1 MHTIGITIS
10 RDRIC
15 AVALEESTQ
24 APRIAAAVSVPCTEP
39 FGTPGDAAVLSNALR
54 EALPGIPLPGAVVT
68 LPPALTFLRPMTL
81 PVTDLPRARAI
92 HLAELEGN
100 LPIEDE
106 EILSDLLPVPREG
119 SGLFFA
125 VAARRSF
132 VENVSVQFGAA
143 GIRVDRVVT
152 DPVALL
158 LLAPEDAGTP
168 RDGVYLST
176 LNDVLLLR
184 VSGGGVTAARQF
196 PRAMAD
202 RPEELLGALREAAEG
217 AGGAPHAV
225 FLIGETPST
234 LSDALPDAER
244 VPPPEGVSPEHL
256 AAYGAAMAPLRP
268 DVGGGFS
275 LRTSAEAA
283 LERERDRRWKLITG
297 VAAGVAALLAL
308 GAFGFASWTEGEKA
322 ARARALVR
330 KEFAAVA
337 PDVRN
342 VVQAGS
348 QIRAKLDSLRR
359 EQKELGTDA
368 PPPADMLQLASH
380 ALPKGEIA
388 VREISIEGNRLRVE
402 GDAGSDAR
410 LVETFRAG
418 LASAF
423 GPDFSATVQESG
435 GSVKGTSVKFTIL
448 VEKNLVV
455 EKKGERRAS

>member
-1 MHTIGITIS
+1 MHTIGISLS

-15 AVALEESTQ
+15 AVALEDSTP
-24 APRIAAAVSVPCTEP
+24 APRIAAAVSVPCAEP
-39 FGTPGDAAVLSNALR
+39 FGTAGDAVALAEALR
-54 EALPGIPLPGAVVT
+54 GALPGIPLPGAVLT
-68 LPPALTFLRPMTL
+68 LPPPLTFLRPMTL

-106 EILSDLLPVPREG
+106 EILSDLLPAPREG

-132 VENVSVQFGAA
+132 VESASEHFGTA

-158 LLAPEDAGTP
+158 LLAPEAAGTP
-168 RDGVYLST
+168 RDGIYLST

-202 RPEELLGALREAAEG
+202 RPEELLGALREAAAG
-217 AGGAPHAV
+217 AGGAPLAV

-234 LSDALPDAER
+234 LSDALPGAER
-244 VPPPEGVSPEHL
+244 VPLPEGLSSAQL
-256 AAYGAAMAPLRP
+256 AAYAAALAPLRP

-297 VAAGVAALLAL
+297 IAAGVAVLLAL
-308 GAFGFASWTEGEKA
+308 GAFLFAGWTEGEKA
-322 ARARALVR
+322 ARARALVK
-330 KEFAAVA
+330 KEFAAIA
-337 PDVRN
+337 PEVRN
-342 VVQAGS
+342 VVQAGV
-348 QIRAKLDSLRR
+348 QIRAKVDSLRR

-368 PPPADMLQLASH
+368 PPPADMLQLASR

-388 VREISIEGNRLRVE
+388 VREISIEGNRLRLA

-410 LVETFRAG
+410 LVEAYRAA
-418 LASAF
+418 LAGAF
-423 GPDFSATVQESG
+423 GPDYSATVEESG

-448 VEKNLVV
+448 VEK
-455 EKKGERRAS
+455 KGAPRAS

>member
-1 MHTIGITIS
+1 MHTIGISIS

-15 AVALEESTQ
+15 AVALEEST
-24 APRIAAAVSVPCTEP
+24 PVRRVAAAVSIPCSEP
-39 FGTPGDAAVLSNALR
+39 FGTPGDAVALSEALR
-54 EALPGIPLPGAVVT
+54 EALPGIPLPGAVLT
-68 LPPALTFLRPMTL
+68 LPPPVTFLRPMTL

-106 EILSDLLPVPREG
+106 EILSDLLPAPREG

-132 VENVSVQFGAA
+132 VENASGQFGAA

-158 LLAPEDAGTP
+158 LLAPETAGTP
-168 RDGVYLST
+168 RDGLYLST
-176 LNDVLLLR
+176 FNDVLLLR
-184 VSGGGVTAARQF
+184 VSGGGVSAARQF
-196 PRAMAD
+196 PKTMAD
-202 RPEELLGALREAAEG
+202 RPEELLGALREAAEE
-217 AGGAPHAV
+217 AGDAPLAM
-225 FLIGETPST
+225 FLIGETPAT
-234 LSDALPDAER
+234 LAVALPDAER
-244 VPPPEGVSPEHL
+244 VPLPEGISPAHL
-256 AAYGAAMAPLRP
+256 AAYGAALAPLRP

-283 LERERDRRWKLITG
+283 QERERDRRWKLTTG
-297 VAAGVAALLAL
+297 IAAGVAVLLAL
-308 GAFGFASWTEGEKA
+308 GAFLFASWTQGEKA
-322 ARARALVR
+322 ARARALVK
-330 KEFAAVA
+330 KEFAEVA
-337 PDVRN
+337 PEVRN
-342 VVQAGS
+342 VVQAGV

-368 PPPADMLQLASH
+368 PPPADMLQLASQ
-380 ALPKGEIA
+380 ALPKGEIV
-388 VREISIEGNRLRVE
+388 VREISIEGDRMRIE

-410 LVETFRAG
+410 LVETYRAG

-423 GPDFSATVQESG
+423 GPDFSAAVQESG

-448 VEKNLVV
+448 VEK
-455 EKKGERRAS
+455 KGDRRAS

>member
-1 MHTIGITIS
+1 MHTIGISIS
-10 RDRIC
+10 RDRIFG
-15 AVALEESTQ
+15 VALEET
-24 APRIAAAVSVPCTEP
+24 APVRRVAAAVSVPCSEP
-39 FGTPGDAAVLSNALR
+39 FGTPGDAVALSEALR
-54 EALPGIPLPGAVVT
+54 EALPGIPLPGAVLT
-68 LPPALTFLRPMTL
+68 LPPPLTFLRPLTL

-106 EILSDLLPVPREG
+106 EILSDLLPAPRDG

-132 VENVSVQFGAA
+132 VENAAEHFGTA
-143 GIRVDRVVT
+143 GIRVDRVVI

-158 LLAPEDAGTP
+158 LLAPDTGGTP
-168 RDGVYLST
+168 RDGIYLST
-176 LNDVLLLR
+176 FNDVLLLR

-196 PRAMAD
+196 PQAMAD
-202 RPEELLGALREAAEG
+202 RPEELLGSLREAAE
-217 AGGAPHAV
+217 AGEAPPAV
-225 FLIGETPST
+225 FLIGETPAP
-234 LSDALPDAER
+234 LADALPDAER
-244 VPPPEGVSPEHL
+244 VPPPEGVSSAHL
-256 AAYGAAMAPLRP
+256 AAYGAALAPLRP

-283 LERERDRRWKLITG
+283 LERERDRRWKRMAGI
-297 VAAGVAALLAL
+297 AAGVAVLFAV
-308 GAFGFASWTEGEKA
+308 GAFAFASWTAGEKA
-322 ARARALVR
+322 VRARALVK

-337 PDVRN
+337 PEVRN
-342 VVQAGS
+342 VVQAGV

-368 PPPADMLQLASH
+368 PPPADMLQLASR

-388 VREISIEGNRLRVE
+388 VREISIEGDRMVIE
-402 GDAGSDAR
+402 GDAGTDAR
-410 LVETFRAG
+410 LVETYRAG

-423 GPDFSATVQESG
+423 GPDFSASVQESG

-448 VEKNLVV
+448 VEK
-455 EKKGERRAS
+455 KGELRAS

>member
-106 EILSDLLPVPREG
+106 EILSDLLPVSREG

-202 RPEELLGALREAAEG
+202 RPEELLGALREAAAG
-217 AGGAPHAV
+217 AGGAPLAV

-234 LSDALPDAER
+234 LSDALPGAER
-244 VPPPEGVSPEHL
+244 VPLPEGLSSAHL
-256 AAYGAAMAPLRP
+256 AAYGAALAPLRP
-268 DVGGGFS
+268 NVGGGFS

-297 VAAGVAALLAL
+297 IAAGVAVLLAL
-308 GAFGFASWTEGEKA
+308 GAFLFAGWTEGEKA
-322 ARARALVR
+322 ARARALVK
-330 KEFAAVA
+330 KEFAAIA
-337 PDVRN
+337 PEVRN
-342 VVQAGS
+342 VVQAGV
-348 QIRAKLDSLRR
+348 QIRAKVDSLRR

-368 PPPADMLQLASH
+368 PPPADMLQLASR

-388 VREISIEGNRLRVE
+388 VREISIEGNRLRLA

-410 LVETFRAG
+410 LVEAYRAA
-418 LASAF
+418 LAGAF
-423 GPDFSATVQESG
+423 GPDYSATVEESG

-448 VEKNLVV
+448 VEK
-455 EKKGERRAS
+455 KGAPRAS

>member
-1 MHTIGITIS
+1 MHTIGISIT

-15 AVALEESTQ
+15 AVALEGSTS
-24 APRIAAAVSVPCTEP
+24 APRIAAAVSVPCAEP
-39 FGTPGDAAVLSNALR
+39 FGTPEDAAALSEALR
-54 EALPGIPLPGAVVT
+54 EALPGIPPPGAVLT
-68 LPPALTFLRPMTL
+68 LPPPLTFLRPMTL

-106 EILSDLLPVPREG
+106 EILSDLLPAPPEG
-119 SGLFFA
+119 SGFFFA

-132 VENVSVQFGAA
+132 VESASERFGAA

-152 DPVALL
+152 DPVVLL
-158 LLAPEDAGTP
+158 LLAPEAAGAP
-168 RDGVYLST
+168 RDGICLST
-176 LNDVLLLR
+176 FDDILLLR

-196 PRAMAD
+196 PQAMAD
-202 RPEELLGALREAAEG
+202 RPGEILGAVREAAGETD
-217 AGGAPHAV
+217 GAPPPV
-225 FLIGETPST
+225 FLIGETPAS
-234 LSDALPDAER
+234 LAGALPEAER
-244 VPPPEGVSPEHL
+244 IPLPEGVSSAHL
-256 AAYGAAMAPLRP
+256 AAYGAALAPLRP

-283 LERERDRRWKLITG
+283 LDRERDRRWKRTTG
-297 VAAGVAALLAL
+297 IAAGVAVLLAL
-308 GAFGFASWTEGEKA
+308 GAFGFAGWTEGEKA
-322 ARARALVR
+322 ARTRALVK

-342 VVQAGS
+342 VVQAGV

-359 EQKELGTDA
+359 QQKELGTDA
-368 PPPADMLQLASH
+368 PPPADILQLASR

-388 VREISIEGNRLRVE
+388 VREISIDGGRLRIA

-410 LVETFRAG
+410 LVETYRAG
-418 LASAF
+418 LADAF
-423 GPDFSATVQESG
+423 GPDYSATVQESG

-448 VEKNLVV
+448 VEK
-455 EKKGERRAS
+455 KGERRAS

>member
-1 MHTIGITIS
+1 MHTIGISIS
-10 RDRIC
+10 RDRIFG
-15 AVALEESTQ
+15 VALEET
-24 APRIAAAVSVPCTEP
+24 APVRRVAAAVSVPCSEP
-39 FGTPGDAAVLSNALR
+39 FGTPGDAVALSEALR
-54 EALPGIPLPGAVVT
+54 EALPGIPLPGAVLT
-68 LPPALTFLRPMTL
+68 LPPPLTFLRPLTL

-106 EILSDLLPVPREG
+106 EILSDLLPAPRDG

-132 VENVSVQFGAA
+132 VENAAEHFGTA
-143 GIRVDRVVT
+143 GIRVDRVVI

-158 LLAPEDAGTP
+158 LLAPDTGGTP
-168 RDGVYLST
+168 RDGIYLST
-176 LNDVLLLR
+176 FNDVLLLR

-196 PRAMAD
+196 PQAMAD
-202 RPEELLGALREAAEG
+202 RPEELLGSLREAAD
-217 AGGAPHAV
+217 AGEAPPAV
-225 FLIGETPST
+225 FLIGETPAP
-234 LSDALPDAER
+234 LADALPDAER
-244 VPPPEGVSPEHL
+244 VPPPEGVSSAHL
-256 AAYGAAMAPLRP
+256 AAYGAALAPLRP

-283 LERERDRRWKLITG
+283 LERERDRRWKRMAGI
-297 VAAGVAALLAL
+297 AAGVAVLFAV
-308 GAFGFASWTEGEKA
+308 GAFAFASWTAGEKA
-322 ARARALVR
+322 VRARALVK

-337 PDVRN
+337 PEVRN
-342 VVQAGS
+342 VVQAGV

-368 PPPADMLQLASH
+368 PPPADMLQLASR

-388 VREISIEGNRLRVE
+388 VREISIEGDRMVIE
-402 GDAGSDAR
+402 GDAGTDAR
-410 LVETFRAG
+410 LVETYRAG

-423 GPDFSATVQESG
+423 GPDFSASVQESG

-448 VEKNLVV
+448 VEK
-455 EKKGERRAS
+455 KGELRAS

>member
-1 MHTIGITIS
+1 MHTIGISIT

-15 AVALEESTQ
+15 AVALEETT
-24 APRIAAAVSVPCTEP
+24 PVRRVAAAVSVPCSDP
-39 FGTPGDAAVLSNALR
+39 FGTPGDAVALSEALR
-54 EALPGIPLPGAVVT
+54 EALPGIPLPGAVLT
-68 LPPALTFLRPMTL
+68 LPPPVTFLRPMTL

-106 EILSDLLPVPREG
+106 EILSDLLPAPREG

-132 VENVSVQFGAA
+132 VENASGHFGAA

-158 LLAPEDAGTP
+158 LLAPEAAGMP
-168 RDGVYLST
+168 RDGIYLST
-176 LNDVLLLR
+176 FNDVLLLR

-196 PRAMAD
+196 PQAMAD
-202 RPEELLGALREAAEG
+202 RPEELLGTLREAAEE
-217 AGGAPHAV
+217 AGEAPLAV
-225 FLIGETPST
+225 FLIGETPAP
-234 LSDALPDAER
+234 LAGALPNAER
-244 VPPPEGVSPEHL
+244 VPLPEGISSAHL
-256 AAYGAAMAPLRP
+256 AAYGAALAPLRP

-283 LERERDRRWKLITG
+283 LERDRDRRWKRITG
-297 VAAGVAALLAL
+297 IAAGVAVLLAL
-308 GAFGFASWTEGEKA
+308 GAFSFASWTQGEKA
-322 ARARALVR
+322 ARARVLVK

-337 PDVRN
+337 PEVRN
-342 VVQAGS
+342 VVQAGV

-359 EQKELGTDA
+359 GQKELGADA
-368 PPPADMLQLASH
+368 PPPADMLQLASR

-388 VREISIEGNRLRVE
+388 VREISIEGDRMRIA

-448 VEKNLVV
+448 VEKM
-455 EKKGERRAS
+455 GGRRAS

>member
-1 MHTIGITIS
+1 MHTIGISIS

-15 AVALEESTQ
+15 AVALDDST
-24 APRIAAAVSVPCTEP
+24 PVRRLAAVVSVPCSEP
-39 FGTPGDAAVLSNALR
+39 FGTPGDAVSLSEALR
-54 EALPGIPLPGAVVT
+54 EALPGILLPGAVLT
-68 LPPALTFLRPMTL
+68 LPPPLTFLRPMTL

-106 EILSDLLPVPREG
+106 EILSDLLPAPRDG

-132 VENVSVQFGAA
+132 VESTTDHFAAA

-158 LLAPEDAGTP
+158 LLAPDAGGAP
-168 RDGVYLST
+168 LDGIYLST
-176 LNDVLLLR
+176 FNDVLLLR
-184 VSGGGVTAARQF
+184 VSGGGVSAARQF
-196 PRAMAD
+196 PQAMAD
-202 RPEELLGALREAAEG
+202 RPEELLDALREAAA
-217 AGGAPHAV
+217 AGGTPLAV
-225 FLIGETPST
+225 FLIGETPAP
-234 LSDALPDAER
+234 LADALPDAER
-244 VPPPEGVSPEHL
+244 VPLPEGISPAHL
-256 AAYGAAMAPLRP
+256 AAYGAALAPLRP
-268 DVGGGFS
+268 DVGDGFS

-283 LERERDRRWKLITG
+283 LEREQDRRWKMIAG
-297 VAAGVAALLAL
+297 IAAGVAAFLAL
-308 GAFGFASWTEGEKA
+308 GAILFAGWTAGEKA
-322 ARARALVR
+322 TRARALVK

-337 PDVRN
+337 PEVRN
-342 VVQAGS
+342 VVQAGA

-368 PPPADMLQLASH
+368 RPPVDMLQLASQ
-380 ALPKGEIA
+380 ALPKGDIA
-388 VREISIEGNRLRVE
+388 VREISIEGDRMRIE

-410 LVETFRAG
+410 IVETYRAA

-423 GPDFSATVQESG
+423 GPDFSAAVQESG

-448 VEKNLVV
+448 VEK
-455 EKKGERRAS
+455 KGDRRAS

>member
-1 MHTIGITIS
+1 MHTIGISIS

-15 AVALEESTQ
+15 AVALEES
-24 APRIAAAVSVPCTEP
+24 PPVRRVAAAVSVPCSEP
-39 FGTPGDAAVLSNALR
+39 FGTPGDAVALSEALR
-54 EALPGIPLPGAVVT
+54 EALPGIPLPGAVLT
-68 LPPALTFLRPMTL
+68 LPPPVTFLRPMTL

-106 EILSDLLPVPREG
+106 EILSDLLPAPREG
-119 SGLFFA
+119 TGLFFA

-132 VENVSVQFGAA
+132 VENASGHFGAA

-158 LLAPEDAGTP
+158 LLAPEAAGAP
-168 RDGVYLST
+168 RDGIYLST
-176 LNDVLLLR
+176 FNDVLLLR

-196 PRAMAD
+196 PQAMAD
-202 RPEELLGALREAAEG
+202 PPGDLLGALREAAEG
-217 AGGAPHAV
+217 AGDAPHAV
-225 FLIGETPST
+225 FLIGETPAP
-234 LSDALPDAER
+234 LADALPDAER
-244 VPPPEGVSPEHL
+244 VPLPEGISPAHL
-256 AAYGAAMAPLRP
+256 AAYGAALAPLRP

-283 LERERDRRWKLITG
+283 LERERDRRWKLLTG
-297 VAAGVAALLAL
+297 IAAGVAVLLAL
-308 GAFGFASWTEGEKA
+308 GAFSFASWIEGEKA
-322 ARARALVR
+322 ARARALVK

-337 PDVRN
+337 PEVRN
-342 VVQAGS
+342 VVQAGV

-359 EQKELGTDA
+359 GQKELGADA
-368 PPPADMLQLASH
+368 PPPADMLQLASR

-388 VREISIEGNRLRVE
+388 VREISIEGDRMRIA
-402 GDAGSDAR
+402 GDAGSDAG

-423 GPDFSATVQESG
+423 GPDYSATVQESG

-448 VEKNLVV
+448 VER
-455 EKKGERRAS
+455 KGDRRAS